1 MSKKLRI
8 IAFYLPQF
16 HQIPENDEW
25 WGKGFT
31 EWTNVGKAKPLFKG
45 HYQPRVPAD
54 LGYYDLRLPE
64 TREAQAQMAKKHG
77 IEGFCY
83 WHYWFGNGKEL
94 LERPFNEVLKSGK
107 PDYSFCL
114 GWANHSW
121 KAKTWII
128 GGEDKILIEQKYPGI
143 EDYSNHFFSVLPA
156 FQDKRYIRVKNKPL
170 FIIWDPDD
178 FPDISLFIKHW
189 NVLAKSNGLD
199 GIYFVAYSLIR
210 KNISNYLEMGFDSV
224 TFDFISELFKS
235 RSLFYKVFFKAC
247 NLFLSVPKVI
257 NYNQYIKVVLKNFEV
272 IDNIFPCI
280 LPNYDHSPRSGKH
293 AWVLTN
299 ATPDNFG
306 KLLESLLIK
315 VRQKRNEENIIFI
328 KSWNEWGE
336 GNYLEPDL
344 KYGDGYLVKIHELLD
359 KYGTDLS

>member
-1 MSKKLRI
+1 
-8 IAFYLPQF
+8 
-16 HQIPENDEW
+16 
-25 WGKGFT
+25 
-31 EWTNVGKAKPLFKG
+31 
-45 HYQPRVPAD
+45 
-54 LGYYDLRLPE
+54 
-64 TREAQAQMAKKHG
+64 
-77 IEGFCY
+77 
-83 WHYWFGNGKEL
+83 L